1 MKKTIKKTRQFSLT
15 ILSLSI
21 LLAQSCYA
29 LQVLEDNDLRD
40 VEGQDGLDVNISYSE
55 ADIGN
60 MYWEDSV
67 GTATTGDPEQALRAS
82 ANTVKI
88 RDLKPAD
95 GLTLGG
101 RYQVDI
107 GSNGTRTGLSLKTT
121 LNPFTLSVDSFS
133 ICDLSAVCD
142 PSGASGAYNGTV
154 GSLAVQVD
162 SPMQIDITTPDG
174 LFNETEQAS
183 LSLGVQN
190 LNVYMGLKTAP
201 AATTQ
206 NQLILKNFNFNF
218 GGKGVFYV
226 DETKGLMLET
236 SSGIASGAPKA
247 SKTQAPNTTHGY
259 IDFTRVTDPD
269 QTGAATGTY
278 GGTSAGLNLE
288 FLTKKETAPSA
299 NTYSLADTKG
309 LIRLGASGRMVN
321 SYLQL
326 RGISMNGVTA
336 PTDNNV
342 TNTHILNNVLG
353 YASNN
358 SGTGSGVTNT
368 VMGSKGV
375 NLRFRGE
382 FTTAGDAMLGG
393 DDTKE
398 TKLEIGGAGQNAFG
412 FEFSKLQ
419 PLAFGST
426 ERAYFDS
433 GDIYFNL
440 ANTRHLRMPENSVLM
455 TSRFGGNTTT
465 FLTSSADYVQQV
477 HNFPDNPY
485 SFVSAI
491 RGSEF
496 QAISRRGRFT
506 SSSNVSA
513 GNAIAA
519 SDGTANEW
527 GLGLPFYNL
536 NANIAMYSSRYT
548 GDVFNLDVT
557 NSVTKETV
565 TDTQRLGFS
574 FGLSTE
580 GKNSDGSKTTSIM
593 VIDGG
598 DRDGNVGNGIQPTD
612 YYFGL
617 RNIDMFLKGYGS
629 VGFENGNLNM
639 NLPNLLIAMVAEVAA
654 GYLPGATYKSN
665 SSITE
670 SANNFNLKKDVLWGV
685 KIKLLGDMTFAL
697 VPNNEISAT
706 DGSRLSVV
714 GRYDLTQGALQ
725 FSDPIDDSIFGFD
738 NMSGMIQFN
747 NNIVINK
754 DSVAF
759 KYAFEFN
766 PDKTASKVFRIKDFN
781 LYPPGTARAQ
791 RLGEMVITGGRY
803 TAELNIKPRN

>member
-536 NANIAMYSSRYT
+536 NANIAMYSSNYT
-548 GDVFNLDVT
+548 GDV
-557 NSVTKETV
+557 
-565 TDTQRLGFS
+565 
-574 FGLSTE
+574 
-580 GKNSDGSKTTSIM
+580 
-593 VIDGG
+593 
-598 DRDGNVGNGIQPTD
+598 
-612 YYFGL
+612 
-617 RNIDMFLKGYGS
+617 
-629 VGFENGNLNM
+629 
-639 NLPNLLIAMVAEVAA
+639 
-654 GYLPGATYKSN
+654 
-665 SSITE
+665 
-670 SANNFNLKKDVLWGV
+670 
-685 KIKLLGDMTFAL
+685 
-697 VPNNEISAT
+697 
-706 DGSRLSVV
+706 
-714 GRYDLTQGALQ
+714 
-725 FSDPIDDSIFGFD
+725 
-738 NMSGMIQFN
+738 
-747 NNIVINK
+747 
-754 DSVAF
+754 
-759 KYAFEFN
+759 
-766 PDKTASKVFRIKDFN
+766 
-781 LYPPGTARAQ
+781 
-791 RLGEMVITGGRY
+791 Y
-803 TAELNIKPRN
+803 TL

>member
-1 MKKTIKKTRQFSLT
+1 MKKTIKKTSRFSLT
-15 ILSLSI
+15 VLSLSI
-21 LLAQSCYA
+21 LLAQSSYA
-29 LQVLEDNDLRD
+29 LQVLEDSDLRD
-40 VEGQDGLDVNISYSE
+40 VDGQDGLDVNISYSE

-67 GTATTGDPEQALRAS
+67 GTATGSSEQLLRAS
-82 ANTVKI
+82 ANTVRI

-190 LNVYMGLKTAP
+190 INVYMGLKTAP
-201 AATTQ
+201 AASTQ

-226 DETKGLMLET
+226 DATKGLMLET
-236 SSGIASGAPKA
+236 RSGIASGAAKA
-247 SKTQAPNTTHGY
+247 TKAQTPNTTHGY

-326 RGISMNGVTA
+326 RGVDVSGQTY
-336 PTDNNV
+336 PNN
-342 TNTHILNNVLG
+342 ILG

-358 SGTGSGVTNT
+358 STTGSGAANT
-368 VMGSKGV
+368 VIGSKGV

-393 DDTKE
+393 DNSKE

-426 ERAYFDS
+426 DRAYFDS

-440 ANTRHLRMPENSVLM
+440 VNTRHLRMPENTVLNS
-455 TSRFGGNTTT
+455 SRFGGNTTT
-465 FLTSSADYVQQV
+465 FLTSSTDYVQQV
-477 HNFPDNPY
+477 HNFTNNPY

-519 SDGTANEW
+519 SSGTANEW

-548 GDVFNLDVT
+548 GDVFNLDASNNVT
-557 NSVTKETV
+557 RASV

-598 DRDGNVGNGIQPTD
+598 ANSNNAGLPTD
-612 YYFGL
+612 YYLGL

-629 VGFENGNLNM
+629 VGFENGNFNM
-639 NLPNLLIAMVAEVAA
+639 NLPNLLMVMVAEVAA
-654 GYLPGATYKSN
+654 GYLPGAKYRTGS
-665 SSITE
+665 TVE
-670 SANNFNLKKDVLWGV
+670 SADNFNLKKDVLWGV

-706 DGSRLSVV
+706 DGSRLSIV
-714 GRYDLTQGALQ
+714 GRYNLTQGALQ
-725 FSDPIDDSIFGFD
+725 FSDPIDDSILGFD
-738 NMSGMIQFN
+738 NMVGMIQFN

-754 DSVAF
+754 DNVTF
-759 KYAFEFN
+759 KYSFNFN
-766 PDKTASKVFRIKDFN
+766 PDRAPSQVFRIKDFN

-791 RLGEMVITGGRY
+791 RLGEMVITGG
-803 TAELNIKPRN
+803 TISAEMGIKPRN

>member
-67 GTATTGDPEQALRAS
+67 GTATTGAPEQALRAS

-190 LNVYMGLKTAP
+190 INVYMGLKTTP

-226 DETKGLMLET
+226 DATKGLMLET
-236 SSGIASGAPKA
+236 RSGIASGAPKA

-326 RGISMNGVTA
+326 RGVDVSGQTY
-336 PTDNNV
+336 PNN
-342 TNTHILNNVLG
+342 ILG

-358 SGTGSGVTNT
+358 STTGSGAANT

-548 GDVFNLDVT
+548 GDVFNLDVS
-557 NSVTKETV
+557 NNVTRASV

-574 FGLSTE
+574 FGLSTQ
-580 GKNSDGSKTTSIM
+580 GKNSDGSKTTSIL

-598 DRDGNVGNGIQPTD
+598 TNSNNGGQPTD
-612 YYFGL
+612 YYLGL
-617 RNIDMFLKGYGS
+617 RNIDMLLSGYGT
-629 VGFENGNLNM
+629 VGFENGNFNM
-639 NLPNLLIAMVAEVAA
+639 NLPNLLMVMAAEVAA
-654 GYLPGATYKSN
+654 GYLPGAKYKTGS
-665 SSITE
+665 TVE
-670 SANNFNLKKDVLWGV
+670 SADNFNLKKDVLWGLKV
-685 KIKLLGDMTFAL
+685 KLLGDMTFAL

-706 DGSRLSVV
+706 DGSRLSIV
-714 GRYDLTQGALQ
+714 GRYNLTKGALQ
-725 FSDPIDDSIFGFD
+725 FSDPIDDSILGFD
-738 NMSGMIQFN
+738 NMVGMIQFN

-754 DSVAF
+754 DNVTF
-759 KYAFEFN
+759 KYSFNFN
-766 PDKTASKVFRIKDFN
+766 PDRTPSQVFRIKDFN

-791 RLGEMVITGGRY
+791 RLGEMVITGG
-803 TAELNIKPRN
+803 TISAEMGIKPRN